1 MSQRARSVD
10 LVEALGLGRGPGL
23 VSLVGGGGKTSLL
36 FALAGE
42 LPGRVV
48 MTTTTRIF
56 AAQMKRADQ
65 VCTLGDD
72 WEARLQ
78 ASDGNLLLV
87 GGIDGERATG
97 VPIDLPGRLLAQP
110 SVDWVVVE
118 ADGSRMRPVKAPADH
133 EPVIPEETSLLVPVV
148 GIDALARP
156 IREVAH
162 RPERVCAITGL
173 GPEETLGE
181 EELAALLVSERGGL
195 KNAPARA
202 RVAVLVNKVESRTQ
216 RESARRVA
224 RCVLREPRVDRVA
237 CGALLRAPGESW
249 EVFGGRTDAQ
259 RGDRP

>member
-1 MSQRARSVD
+1 VG
-10 LVEALGLGRGPGL
+10 LVEALGLGGGPGL
-23 VSLVGGGGKTSLL
+23 VSIVGGGGKTSLL
-36 FALAGE
+36 FGLARE

-48 MTTTTRIF
+48 LTTTTRIF

-65 VCTLGDD
+65 VSTLDDD
-72 WEARLQ
+72 WEAKLD

-97 VPIDLPGRLLAQP
+97 VPIDLPGRLLARP

-133 EPVIPEETSLLVPVV
+133 EPVIPEETDLLIPVV
-148 GIDALARP
+148 GIDALAGP

-173 GPEETLGE
+173 GPDETLGA

-195 KNAPARA
+195 KHAPPRA
-202 RVAVLVNKVESRTQ
+202 RVAVLVNKVESEAQ
-216 RESARRVA
+216 REAAGRVA

-237 CGALLRAPGESW
+237 CGALLGAQGERWQVWS
-249 EVFGGRTDAQ
+249 A
-259 RGDRP
+259 